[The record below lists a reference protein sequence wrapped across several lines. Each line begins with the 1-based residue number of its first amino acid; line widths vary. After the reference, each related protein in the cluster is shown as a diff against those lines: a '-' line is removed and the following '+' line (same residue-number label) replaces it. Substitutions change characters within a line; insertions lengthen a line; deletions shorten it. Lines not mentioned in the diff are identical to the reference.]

1 LKASGCIAVSGGLEV
16 ASDRLLKLSDKG
28 VTVEQVAQ
36 VTRNFTEANI
46 MVHSYL
52 MYGYP
57 TQTIQETIDSLEMVR
72 QLFELGILQSG
83 FWHQFAM
90 TAHSPVGMDPSAY
103 GITPNYQ
110 DITFANN
117 DIEFVDSTGID
128 HTQFSF
134 GLKKSL
140 FNFMHGIGFEIP
152 IQDWFDFEIP
162 EATIDPDFI
171 NDRLASETTFNTKPT
186 AKIIWIGN
194 TPLVS
199 EFTKTKRGQTR
210 HLLQLAFHTK
220 TGCIELVLEKET
232 GEWFLDTLET
242 LLPTSEKQTSFK
254 ELKTDFE
261 IHFDDFEIF
270 WYSKPVQK
278 IKELGLLVL

>member
-1 LKASGCIAVSGGLEV
+1 
-16 ASDRLLKLSDKG
+16 
-28 VTVEQVAQ
+28 
-36 VTRNFTEANI
+36 
-46 MVHSYL
+46 M
-52 MYGYP
+52 
-57 TQTIQETIDSLEMVR
+57 
-72 QLFELGILQSG
+72 
-83 FWHQFAM
+83 
-90 TAHSPVGMDPSAY
+90 
-103 GITPNYQ
+103 
-110 DITFANN
+110 
-117 DIEFVDSTGID
+117 
-128 HTQFSF
+128 
-134 GLKKSL
+134 
-140 FNFMHGIGFEIP
+140 
-152 IQDWFDFEIP
+152 
-162 EATIDPDFI
+162 
-171 NDRLASETTFNTKPT
+171 ASETTFNTKPT

-199 EFTKTKRGQTR
+199 EFTKTKRGQTI